1 MNESGIW
8 TGILNNKLGTFKFIN
23 VNLLANYSNSN
34 SSLNTLQ
41 AQSSVNMKFENN
53 TNLIRTG
60 TAEAVKKR
68 RLPKS
73 STFNSIL
80 KKSIGQI
87 NADGDYRLTLSG
99 KKYFIFKC
107 LISIIKLKAFN
118 IIIIILIHLLFLRL
132 FILRIRKK
140 VKSIKK
146 KNPS

>member
-41 AQSSVNMKFENN
+41 AKSSVNMKFENN

-87 NADGDYRLTLSG
+87 NADGDYRLTNGPVRRGFDICQL
-99 KKYFIFKC
+99 
-107 LISIIKLKAFN
+107 
-118 IIIIILIHLLFLRL
+118 
-132 FILRIRKK
+132 
-140 VKSIKK
+140 
-146 KNPS
+146 